1 MNEALRPIE
10 LGDARAIR
18 AIALENNHDLYDKD
32 ISKKNGFI
40 TYVGTNEEYEDQ
52 IKNSH
57 NASQIYEND
66 LGNTLGFIMIVPIK
80 KIKNTKGFDQ
90 NNAIF
95 KALIQTS
102 DEEALYISQI
112 AVKVGRNRKGIATKL
127 LTKAITKANGRDLML
142 HAVHEPVKNV
152 ASISLFKS
160 LGFEEIYQAA
170 IDTKTIGGYRLKTKV
185 CET

>member
-57 NASQIYEND
+57 NASQI
-66 LGNTLGFIMIVPIK
+66 
-80 KIKNTKGFDQ
+80 
-90 NNAIF
+90 
-95 KALIQTS
+95 
-102 DEEALYISQI
+102 
-112 AVKVGRNRKGIATKL
+112 
-127 LTKAITKANGRDLML
+127 
-142 HAVHEPVKNV
+142 
-152 ASISLFKS
+152 
-160 LGFEEIYQAA
+160 
-170 IDTKTIGGYRLKTKV
+170 
-185 CET
+185 